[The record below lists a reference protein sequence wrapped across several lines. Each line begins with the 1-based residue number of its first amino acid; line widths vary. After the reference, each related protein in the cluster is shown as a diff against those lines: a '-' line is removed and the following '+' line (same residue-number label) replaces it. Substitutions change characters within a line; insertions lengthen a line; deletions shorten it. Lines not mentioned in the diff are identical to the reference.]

1 MDSAPPRTEPTEQCP
16 ERERL
21 LREWTQCV
29 RRLAQLLD
37 EHLAAIKKGPVD
49 LAGFEDQIR
58 LARAAETEACRKY
71 FGHVNTHDCV

>member
-1 MDSAPPRTEPTEQCP
+1 MGTPERQNRLKQCP

-21 LREWTQCV
+21 MREWTQCV
-29 RRLAQLLD
+29 RRLAKLLD
-37 EHLAAIKKGPVD
+37 EHLAAMKKGAAD

-71 FGHVNTHDCV
+71 FGHVNTHGCV